1 VTQRQPWDVLVGEML
16 ARRLTLTQIEPQTFP
31 ESLFGVRATDADIA
45 DAESRLGHPLDAQ
58 HAAILREGDGW
69 PSAFAF
75 GDILS
80 THELGTGR
88 RWDRAQQMLSVLYE
102 DGPADGFPPRGSVYP
117 IHVADTS
124 VFVIDLAGPAT
135 DGGHPVYWLSSELLG
150 DWENAHGYWLA
161 GLELLERLRR
171 QILADPF
178 SSRAPRPERG

>member
-88 RWDRAQQMLSVLYE
+88 RWDRAQQML
-102 DGPADGFPPRGSVYP
+102 VYP